1 MVDQSFMDE
10 LIKEVGNEFG
20 GMADDE
26 TKFRETQYID
36 TGSYALNALLSG
48 SIYGGSPDD
57 KVVGYAG
64 EEATGKTYFTLAE
77 LKFFLDSNPNAMGCL
92 FESEHSTTPKVLKAR
107 GIDPKRVAIFPV
119 GTVEEFKTQAARFL
133 DAYSKKPVDKRPPV
147 MFILDSLGNLSTEKE
162 IAETVSGDNKRDMT
176 RSQLIRAAFR
186 VLTLKM
192 GLVNVGFKVTN
203 HIYQKTGVSFGDPR
217 EVAGG
222 GGMKYAASIILML
235 SKAQHKE
242 GTEVK
247 GAVITATLMKGR
259 ETREKLKVK
268 VLLHHEKGL
277 DRYYGLLEIAEK
289 AGVFQKIGN
298 KYKLPDGT
306 SQFGKTIE
314 GNPTKFFTKD
324 VLDQIDAWTKEN
336 FRYSGGMDEQ
346 YEDDDSED

>member
-1 MVDQSFMDE
+1 MIDQNFMNE
-10 LIKEVGNEFG
+10 LLKEVGNEFG

-26 TKFRETQYID
+26 AKFRETRYID

-57 KVVGYAG
+57 KIVGYAG

-77 LKFFLDSNPNAMGCL
+77 LKHFLDSNPKAIGCI
-92 FESEHSTTPKVLKAR
+92 FESENATTPKTLKSR
-107 GIDPKRVAIFPV
+107 GIDVKRVAIFPV

-133 DAYSKKPVDKRPPV
+133 DSYSKRAEKDRPPV
-147 MFILDSLGNLSTEKE
+147 MFILDSLGMLSTEKE
-162 IAETVSGDNKRDMT
+162 VNDTVSGENKRDMT

-192 GLVNVGFKVTN
+192 GKVHVGFKVTN

-222 GGMKYAASIILML
+222 GGLKYAASIILML

-259 ETREKLKVK
+259 ETREKLRVK
-268 VLLHHEKGL
+268 VLLHHETGL
-277 DRYYGLLEIAEK
+277 DRYYGLLDIAEQ
-289 AGVFQKIGN
+289 AGIFQKLGN

-314 GNPTKFFTKD
+314 GNPEKFFTKE
-324 VLDQIDAWTKEN
+324 VLDQIDEYVQKN
-336 FRYSGGMDEQ
+336 FKYSGTME
-346 YEDDDSED
+346 ETAEVENEE